1 MAKGE
6 KTRAAQKAYSAQ
18 LKRIHRQISRMAERG
33 YQLTGKVIPDR
44 PTRITKASVEKLK
57 KITPDVLYKKS
68 IRLTETPEGFKIEK
82 GLEARKAERSEAAK
96 KSAATRKAKQAEAAA
111 GAAVGGAAAG
121 GAGAIYAG
129 DVILENIYHMID
141 VAADGEYYEAAQDL
155 RQIIDEGIQKYGKD
169 EVARLFNEAGQ
180 EAIEAAQAAIQYRV
194 GSAKHE
200 MAIDNISK
208 IMSYGEIP
216 TMEEARQRQSRQQD
230 SF

>member
-6 KTRAAQKAYSAQ
+6 LTRAAQKAYSAQ
-18 LKRIHRQISRMAERG
+18 LKRIRRQISRMQERG

-44 PTRITKASVEKLK
+44 PSRINKKSVEKLK
-57 KITPDVLYKKS
+57 KITADVLYKKS
-68 IRLTETPEGFKIEK
+68 VRLTETPEGFKIEK
-82 GLEARKAERSEAAK
+82 GLEARKAERSAAAK

-111 GAAVGGAAAG
+111 GAAGGG

-141 VAADGEYYEAAQDL
+141 VAGDNYYEAAQDL
-155 RQIIDEGIQKYGKD
+155 RQIIDEGIQKYGRD

-180 EAIEAAQAAIQYRV
+180 DAIDAAQAAIQYRV
-194 GSAKHE
+194 GSQRHE
-200 MAIDNISK
+200 MAIDAISR

-216 TMEEARQRQSRQQD
+216 TMEEARQRQSRQQE